1 MKNDYMKV
9 LDNTNLSNLPET
21 TGGMEV
27 KAFINGTP
35 MELYNIECALMR
47 IEKLLEK
54 INDSLNKA

>member
-35 MELYNIECALMR
+35 LELYNIECALKR
-47 IEKLLEK
+47 IEDILKQIRDK
-54 INDSLNKA
+54 